1 MYDPVDGFRI
11 HLRLY
16 VHPPHNSRARVQF
29 YSAISRPAADE
40 SERFPQMSVQVGPCP
55 HELGWG
61 DVITAS

>member
-11 HLRLY
+11 HLRLH